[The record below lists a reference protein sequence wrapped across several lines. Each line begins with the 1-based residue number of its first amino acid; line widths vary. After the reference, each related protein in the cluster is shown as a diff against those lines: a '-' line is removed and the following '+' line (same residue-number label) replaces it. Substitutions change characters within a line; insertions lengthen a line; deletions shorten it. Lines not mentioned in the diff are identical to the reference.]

1 MMESKS
7 GGDVAEKLDGP
18 VPAKVALSSDELI
31 KISKDDLIS
40 KWKALQHYV
49 DFIEKKSG
57 VGDSAEEKLKLQQQ
71 EATRQESV
79 LKMRLATK
87 EQEVGEL
94 MTQIHEMKQT
104 QTPSANQ
111 LQEML
116 LDPAVNLLFEK
127 MKAELTETKEK
138 LEQAQNDLNAWKF
151 TPDSVTGKKLM
162 GKCRMLIQENQ
173 ELGKQLSQ
181 GRIAQLEAELALQKK
196 YSDEL
201 KESQDDLNDFV
212 IQLDEEVEGMQ
223 STICVLQQQLKD
235 SKTELDSLAAE
246 NSTLRQKLLELDPSA
261 VPAEKKTTEAVKQ
274 ADTPPVTSPAVKMET
289 DMNTDIYTGINTSPI
304 SEQTNLLATNSFTLG
319 SLVADLNK
327 SSEKSYS
334 DKSHSDKSKE
344 DKSSER
350 STKDSK
356 KTKSSRKSK
365 PSKKEE
371 KKETSVPK
379 EEKTESLPSQKAPTS
394 PRGALS
400 PKSTAPPKLPMSPKS
415 TAKLPTSPKS
425 KISTKS
431 QEDSEKPISKSKR
444 RLSDLKQESVDVKR
458 EPSEP
463 KTTSSQKRKT
473 RDETSELKSSNK
485 DETPETKRSTRDQT
499 SESKVV
505 KDETT
510 ETKHEPVSS
519 PNQSTREPLQQ
530 SPTVSHDPTQA
541 ENEILENSARRAFSP
556 ADTAQQNGSVDVKL
570 EPDVEM
576 EDLSQNSNPLVERKL
591 KRESSEDS
599 EASATFD
606 ATHPSGATQSIG
618 GPCSPQSPVMAAP
631 SSDFVE
637 PRSPELPVAVSRPVE
652 PIVSRSPDVS
662 DSVSRPDPVSRSS
675 ESPPLDPRLVELPN
689 TRSSRNA
696 KLPTLMTRSGAR
708 TSEKKSVAS
717 PNTTDVPALS
727 SEQHNLIFGKSRQP
741 SVVVVKENIPEA
753 DIDTPPGSNSP
764 EYGAPLHHESYE
776 EMVRVNAIVFAQSD
790 PAALKTTANKHSAFS
805 ITNLLSREESRQRG
819 DASADDDVSMASVGD
834 TTSATSPS
842 ALAMVLNGDIDDS
855 AI

>member
-1 MMESKS
+1 
-7 GGDVAEKLDGP
+7 
-18 VPAKVALSSDELI
+18 
-31 KISKDDLIS
+31 
-40 KWKALQHYV
+40 
-49 DFIEKKSG
+49 
-57 VGDSAEEKLKLQQQ
+57 
-71 EATRQESV
+71 
-79 LKMRLATK
+79 
-87 EQEVGEL
+87 
-94 MTQIHEMKQT
+94 
-104 QTPSANQ
+104 
-111 LQEML
+111 
-116 LDPAVNLLFEK
+116 
-127 MKAELTETKEK
+127 
-138 LEQAQNDLNAWKF
+138 
-151 TPDSVTGKKLM
+151 
-162 GKCRMLIQENQ
+162 
-173 ELGKQLSQ
+173 
-181 GRIAQLEAELALQKK
+181 
-196 YSDEL
+196 
-201 KESQDDLNDFV
+201 
-212 IQLDEEVEGMQ
+212 MQ